1 MATTT
6 TTRAVTESAALD
18 RAIELAARGP
28 LAGGNPRVGCVLLGA
43 HGDVLA
49 EGYHRGAGTAHA
61 EADAL
66 ARVDPARRPELV
78 GGTAVV
84 TLEPCHHTGRTPPC
98 SRALHAA
105 GIARVVH
112 ATADPD
118 PRAAGGAAWLRTQGV
133 EVLTARAAG
142 ADPAAAARAEEL
154 TRSWSTAVRRGRP
167 WLVAKTA
174 TTLDGRVAADDGTSR
189 WITSGAAREHAH
201 TVRADVDA
209 ILVGT
214 GTVLADD
221 PALTAR
227 PPARASEQPVGRA
240 GEQPRPVARAAA
252 VSAEPLRQ
260 PLRVVVGERPV
271 PAGAKVRRGPGEWLH
286 LPTRDLATALEEL
299 HRRGVRHA
307 LLEGGPT
314 LLTAALRAGLVDE
327 LHAYVA
333 PVLLGTG
340 TGAVG
345 DLGVRTIADAQR
357 WRTVMTERLG
367 DDLFLAARQAHPQNE
382 GES

>member
-1 MATTT
+1 VAT
-6 TTRAVTESAALD
+6 TTRAVTETAALD
-18 RAIELAARGP
+18 RATELAARGP
-28 LAGGNPRVGCVLLGA
+28 LAGGNPRVGCVLLGV
-43 HGDVLA
+43 HGDMLA

-66 ARVDPARRPELV
+66 ARVDPARRDELA

-84 TLEPCHHTGRTPPC
+84 TLEPCHHDGRTPPC
-98 SRALHAA
+98 SRALHEA

-112 ATADPD
+112 ATPDPD
-118 PRAAGGAAWLRTQGV
+118 ARAAGGAAWLRGHGV

-142 ADPAAAARAEEL
+142 VDPAAAARAEEL
-154 TRSWSTAVRRGRP
+154 THSWRTAVRRGRP

-174 TTLDGRVAADDGTSR
+174 TTLDGRVAAGDGTSR
-189 WITSGAAREHAH
+189 WITSAQAREHAH

-227 PPARASEQPVGRA
+227 PRGRA
-240 GEQPRPVARAAA
+240 AEA
-252 VSAEPLRQ
+252 VRQ

-271 PAGAKVRRGPGEWLH
+271 PDDARVRRGPGEWIH
-286 LPTRDLATALEEL
+286 LNTRDLGAGLEEL
-299 HRRGVRHA
+299 HRRGLRHA

-340 TGAVG
+340 AGAVG
-345 DLGVRTIADAQR
+345 DLGVGTIADALR
-357 WRTVMTERLG
+357 WRTVTTQRLG
-367 DDLFLAARQAHPQNE
+367 DDLFLAAREAHPHNE

>member
-1 MATTT
+1 M
-6 TTRAVTESAALD
+6 D
-18 RAIELAARGP
+18 RATALAARGP
-28 LAGGNPRVGCVLLGA
+28 LAGGNPRVGCVLLGV

-49 EGYHRGAGTAHA
+49 EGHHRGAGTAHA

-66 ARVDPARRPELV
+66 AGVDPARRDELV

-84 TLEPCHHTGRTPPC
+84 TLEPCHHAGRTPPC

-112 ATADPD
+112 ATTDPD
-118 PRAAGGAAWLRTQGV
+118 PRAAGGAAWLRGHGV
-133 EVLTARAAG
+133 DVLTARAAG
-142 ADPAAAARAEEL
+142 VDPAVAARAEEL
-154 TRSWSTAVRRGRP
+154 THSWRTAVRRGRP

-174 TTLDGRVAADDGTSR
+174 TTLDGRVAAGDGTSR
-189 WITSGAAREHAH
+189 WITSEQAREHAH

-227 PPARASEQPVGRA
+227 PPGRA
-240 GEQPRPVARAAA
+240 AEAPGLQGAEAPAA
-252 VSAEPLRQ
+252 SLRQ

-271 PAGAKVRRGPGEWLH
+271 PDDARVRRGPGEWLH
-286 LPTRDLATALEEL
+286 LPTRDLGVVLEEL
-299 HRRGVRHA
+299 HRRGVRQA

-340 TGAVG
+340 AGAVG
-345 DLGVRTIADAQR
+345 DLGVRTIADALR
-357 WRTVMTERLG
+357 WRTVTTRRLG
-367 DDLFLAARQAHPQNE
+367 EDLFLAARPETPRQDAGSHPQE

>member
-1 MATTT
+1 VATTT
-6 TTRAVTESAALD
+6 VTRAVTETAVLD
-18 RAIELAARGP
+18 RATELAARGP
-28 LAGGNPRVGCVLLGA
+28 RAGGNPRVGCVLLGV

-66 ARVDPARRPELV
+66 ARMEPARRGELA

-112 ATADPD
+112 AAPDPD
-118 PRAAGGAAWLRTQGV
+118 PAAAGGAAWLRAQGV

-142 ADPAAAARAEEL
+142 LDAAVVARAEEL
-154 TRSWSTAVRRGRP
+154 THTWRTAVRRGRP

-174 TTLDGRVAADDGTSR
+174 TTLDGRVAAADGTSR
-189 WITSGAAREHAH
+189 WITSAESREHAH

-227 PPARASEQPVGRA
+227 PRGREASTESV
-240 GEQPRPVARAAA
+240 
-252 VSAEPLRQ
+252 RQ

-271 PAGAKVRRGPGEWLH
+271 PEDARVRRGPGEWLH
-286 LPTRDLATALEEL
+286 LPTRDLGSALDEL
-299 HRRGVRHA
+299 HRRGLRHV

-314 LLTAALRAGLVDE
+314 LLTAALGAGLVDE

-333 PVLLGTG
+333 PVLLGG
-340 TGAVG
+340 GAGAVG
-345 DLGVRTIADAQR
+345 ELGVRTIADALR
-357 WRTVMTERLG
+357 WRTVRTQRLG
-367 DDLFLAARQAHPQNE
+367 EDLFLAARSESHRQHE